1 MAAGGGDRAMTLG
14 QNLGGRYSGTVGHM
28 GGDDIDLLECLLR
41 IDLHQA
47 MDDRAHGLI
56 DRIVDAGLADRQ
68 GDELSL
74 THAGVQRCKSLQHR
88 VASDQEAVRQLQQ
101 RGLPDSVLRDPP
113 DAERD

>member
-1 MAAGGGDRAMTLG
+1 MPAGGGDRATTMG
-14 QNLGGRYSGTVGHM
+14 QDLEERYSGTVGHM

-47 MDDRAHGLI
+47 MDDRAHGLL

-68 GDELSL
+68 ADGLSL

-88 VASDQEAVRQLQQ
+88 LASDQEALRVLQD
-101 RGLPDSVLRDPP
+101 RGLPRAVLQDTPSST
-113 DAERD
+113 A